1 VTKLQAF
8 QEATVEA
15 AVNALSNLE
24 GSRRFLVADE
34 VGLGKTVVARA
45 IAERL
50 KRPGKSFNIFYL
62 CPSLEIA
69 AQNRDKFG
77 ALTGL
82 DRAEQLSGADRLS
95 LSISSPPPIGN
106 GFRIFS
112 LTPET
117 SLPSWKPG
125 ARTGRKLERT
135 LIWNLVRQSYPD
147 LTQKLR
153 GLDRDRNKSRPMF
166 ESSNEDVSSLARSFD
181 QGLRAV
187 FDCANAPLES
197 RIISWLDTS
206 KDILEFVS
214 RGRSALVFAALSRKV
229 TSPDLL
235 ILDEFHRYADLI
247 IPTST
252 RASNKPLAAERKRV
266 HDLLIAHLLNG
277 RDGQPPATLLLSA
290 TPYKLSRLDGSQINP
305 GDRYGSL
312 INLVAY
318 LYGVNGSD
326 VARKTT
332 ALIKEYHQALISR
345 TDRTQITARIGSAK
359 SKLEV
364 ILRPVVARTERALA
378 LKDDL
383 FVRRTIPTAVK
394 TADIEIF
401 RHLARSIAEK
411 DRHLRSWTTPL
422 WSSVPYPAQTLH
434 GYAVWKALSK
444 APRARVTIDNSR
456 TDPAHPQYRA
466 FSSSVVDAESLQL
479 PWLKPSLP
487 WWKLEGAWKAT
498 EEGAGKILLFSKFRA
513 VPTSLSALLSMPV
526 DEISLG
532 SKSNQRAK
540 GKAQSYLRPGVGL
553 NHALLAM
560 FAPWPSLSLAIEP
573 KKDAEVGIASIQRDA
588 TRQLRQW
595 IEERGITIR
604 NGPSRKLWK
613 LALGLETSGRPQ
625 AAKQLTRAFEVP
637 ALQITLKAWSTP
649 PKIEHISV
657 AELKRLA
664 VFLLSAPGAVLARS
678 FHRHEIS
685 FFESSESLDERVM
698 RQIFRLCWTNLRT
711 YLGQRYFRRVILGR
725 SGKGRYPE
733 SLMTAILK
741 GGLEAALDE
750 QLALLRVLGD
760 KRDAELV
767 NELVNGLLDRPGL
780 VRIRRR
786 GIDTTVRVHAAV
798 PFAGGERRG
807 GGHDRKD
814 EKLRSDTLRRAFNSP
829 FWPHVLSTT
838 SVGQEGLDF
847 HYWCDKIV
855 HWDLPVGPVE
865 FEQREGRISRYSSLT
880 VRRAFVT
887 QHAAAAYTAPP
898 GKSPFNQLFD
908 AAHKAEDDGIG
919 LEKWWTPPTEKPTSF
934 TFDWN
939 FSIRKSRLDKL
950 KTELMYYRLGIGQPD
965 PEAFI
970 ELLKHLEAT
979 RDVARGLAL
988 NLSPS
993 SGAA

>member
-1 VTKLQAF
+1 MTKLQAF
-8 QEATVEA
+8 QEATVAA
-15 AVNALSNLE
+15 AVDALSNPE
-24 GSRRFLVADE
+24 GFRRFLVADE

-82 DRAEQLSGADRLS
+82 SRAEQISGADRLS
-95 LSISSPPPIGN
+95 LSLSSPPPLGN

-125 ARTGRKLERT
+125 SRTGRKLERT
-135 LIWNLVRQSYPD
+135 LIWNLVRRSYPE
-147 LTQKLR
+147 LAQKLR
-153 GLDRDRNKSRPMF
+153 TLDRDRNKSTPIF
-166 ESSNEDVSSLARSFD
+166 EPSSEDVSLLARSFD
-181 QGLRAV
+181 RGLRAV

-197 RIISWLDTS
+197 RIGSWLDDR

-214 RGRSALVFAALSRKV
+214 RSRSALAYAALDRRV

-247 IPTST
+247 IPAPT
-252 RASNKPLAAERKRV
+252 RGPNKPLAIERKRI
-266 HDLLIAHLLNG
+266 HELLIAHLLDG
-277 RDGQPPATLLLSA
+277 RDGQTPATLLLSA

-312 INLVAY
+312 IKLVAY
-318 LYGVNGSD
+318 LYGANGSD

-332 ALIKEYHQALISR
+332 ASIKEYHQALISR
-345 TDRTQITARIGSAK
+345 ADRTQITSRIVSAK

-364 ILRPVVARTERALA
+364 ILRPVMARTERALA
-378 LKDDL
+378 VKDDL
-383 FVRRTIPTAVK
+383 FVRQPIPTATK

-401 RHLARSIAEK
+401 RHLARSVA
-411 DRHLRSWTTPL
+411 DRDPNLRPWTTPL

-444 APRARVTIDNSR
+444 APRARITIDNSR
-456 TDPAHPQYRA
+456 ADPAHPQYRA
-466 FSSSVVDAESLQL
+466 FSGAVIDETALQL

-487 WWKLEGAWKAT
+487 WWKLEGAWEAT
-498 EEGAGKILLFSKFRA
+498 AQSAGKILLFSKFRA
-513 VPTSLSALLSMPV
+513 VPTALSALLSMPV
-526 DEISLG
+526 DEIALD
-532 SKSNQRAK
+532 SKSKQRTK
-540 GKAQSYLRPGVGL
+540 GKAQSYLRPSVGL

-560 FAPWPSLSLAIEP
+560 FTPWPSLSSAIEP
-573 KKDAEVGIASIQRDA
+573 KKRADAGIASIQSDA
-588 TRQLRQW
+588 TRQLRKWLEQK
-595 IEERGITIR
+595 GVPIR
-604 NGPSRKLWK
+604 KGRSRKVWE
-613 LALGLETSGRPQ
+613 LALGLETIGRPQ
-625 AAKQLTRAFEVP
+625 AAKQLKRTFVAP
-637 ALQITLKAWSTP
+637 ALQTTLAAWSMP
-649 PKIEHISV
+649 PRIESISD
-657 AELKRLA
+657 AEIKRLA
-664 VFLLSAPGAVLARS
+664 IFLLSAPGAVVARS
-678 FHRHEIS
+678 FGRHGIS
-685 FFESSESLDERVM
+685 FFEGDGSIDEKVV
-698 RQIFRLCWTNLRT
+698 RQIFRFCWTNLRT

-725 SGKGRYPE
+725 SAKGSYPK
-733 SLMTAILK
+733 SLMAAVLK
-741 GGLEAALDE
+741 GGLEAVLDE
-750 QLALLRVLGD
+750 QLALLGVLGD

-767 NELVNGLLDRPGL
+767 SELVSGLLDRPGL
-780 VRIRRR
+780 VRIRRK
-786 GIDTTVRVHAAV
+786 GTDSPVRVHAAV

-855 HWDLPVGPVE
+855 HWDLPLGPVE

-880 VRRAFVT
+880 VRRSFVK
-887 QHAAAAYTAPP
+887 QHAAAAYDAPP
-898 GKSPFNQLFD
+898 GKSPFNELFD
-908 AAHKAEDDGIG
+908 AAHRAEDDGIG
-919 LEKWWTPPTEKPTSF
+919 LQKWWTPLSEKPTSF

-939 FSIRKSRLDKL
+939 FSVRKSRFAKL
-950 KTELMYYRLGIGQPD
+950 RTELMYYRLGIGQPD

-979 RDVARGLAL
+979 RDVARGLAI

-993 SGAA
+993 SATN